1 MVQRYNIL
9 ARHTNQY
16 PYLCSHAWSVE
27 VSHGKIWVRREFG
40 IIIGEEKLNIGEI
53 RSKDGNGCY
62 YDLNGNKFDSPKSGV
77 NILKLET
84 WSSNKSCNKVDHVI
98 KSNHKDT

>member
-1 MVQRYNIL
+1 MTLHVPASAIIDYK
-9 ARHTNQY
+9 ATK
-16 PYLCSHAWSVE
+16 PWS
-27 VSHGKIWVRREFG
+27 EFG

-77 NILKLET
+77 NILKLE
-84 WSSNKSCNKVDHVI
+84 NGQAIKVVI
-98 KSNHKDT
+98 K